1 MTDRAIISCVA
12 LRDGVPPQPALQRLV
27 QALGGLE
34 PRISPGLR
42 VLIKPNFVAPF
53 PAATT
58 DLELIEFFVAQVRR
72 LGGIP
77 ILAESSGF
85 EFDTEATFQVLGV
98 NELAK
103 RLNLPLIDFERT
115 SYRALDLGRG
125 IGALEVA
132 EVALH
137 ADLIINLPVL
147 KQHTITKVTGA
158 VKNLFGMLSRRSRRR
173 LHARGLHRA
182 IAALGRHFQ
191 AKAVHIVDARRLLRR
206 AVFAA
211 PEPLGYVLAG
221 TDPFAVDHYGCRLI
235 GVQPDGVAHLE
246 SPGPYTPV
254 GDVPQSFPQG
264 EGLDSTSQ
272 RLRRGLYAL
281 SYGVDH
287 LACRALGTRSFLPGL
302 HWRFG
307 THPQLRPGL
316 SRALVEQVAQSCPVG
331 AVDVDTG
338 RVRREVCQPVRC
350 LNCYRE
356 HPSLVRL
363 GGLHPPRLVER
374 NARATP

>member
-1 MTDRAIISCVA
+1 LTEPALVSCVA

-34 PRISPGLR
+34 SRISPGLR

-58 DLELIEFFVAQVRR
+58 DLEFIEFFVAQVRR

-103 RLNLPLIDFERT
+103 RHNLPLINFERT
-115 SYRALDLGRG
+115 SYRMLDFGPG
-125 IGALEVA
+125 IGGLEVA

-158 VKNLFGMLSRRSRRR
+158 VKNLFGTLSRRSRRR
-173 LHARGLHRA
+173 LHSRGLHRA
-182 IAALGRHFQ
+182 IAALARHFQ
-191 AKAVHIVDARRLLRR
+191 PKAVHVADARRLLRR

-211 PEPLGYVLAG
+211 PEPLGYVLSG
-221 TDPFAVDHYGCRLI
+221 VDPFAIDHHGCRLI
-235 GVQPDGVAHLE
+235 GVQPGSVAHLE
-246 SPGPYTPV
+246 SPGMYKAV
-254 GDVPQSFPQG
+254 GDVQQDFPQG
-264 EGLDSTSQ
+264 EELNSTSE

-287 LACRALGTRSFLPGL
+287 LANLAVGSRSFLPGL

-307 THPQLRPGL
+307 THPELRPGL
-316 SRALVEQVAQSCPVG
+316 SRALVEQVARSCPVE
-331 AVDVDTG
+331 AIDVNTG
-338 RVRREVCQPVRC
+338 SIRREVCQPVRC

-363 GGLHPPRLVER
+363 RGFHPPSPER
-374 NARATP
+374 RHA